1 MELRTKLG
9 AAALLAAAAMATAA
23 GCGGRDDENPTP
35 TPDAGC
41 TGVCSTDAGTTDAG
55 SDAGT
60 TDAGTTDA
68 GTANQIAAARK
79 LSFGNKATLR
89 DVVISGVHY
98 EKLSEQG
105 NGSWRSYFWVTDP
118 AAPKEGL
125 FIHKFYT
132 DTPDAYHPQIGDTV
146 DIEGYFGT
154 EGNFTPFTGRRQRLA
169 NQRDPA
175 VPLAIT
181 PKITDAGTANLPA
194 ANEVTAEDLTA
205 SLAVAQNSAA
215 YLGTR
220 VHLAGPLTLTNPQP
234 VQFQRLDNEDAG
246 TLYYGF
252 EVTGGILVYHDKT
265 RSRTFSDGG
274 TFEGCDFQKAALDGG
289 SVTFPNGIS
298 GVWDTYTFAP
308 CKNGSSDITG
318 CGDNDPDSGV
328 PGITDKRYTYTIIPQ
343 GCEDLPG
350 EVAGPVAPE

>member
-23 GCGGRDDENPTP
+23 GCGGRDDDPTP

-41 TGVCSTDAGTTDAG
+41 TGVCSTDAGSDAGTNTDAG
-55 SDAGT
+55 SDAGAG
-60 TDAGTTDA
+60 DAGP
-68 GTANQIAAARK
+68 TANQIAATRK
-79 LSFGNKATLR
+79 LSFGTKATLR
-89 DVVISGVHY
+89 NVVVSGVHY
-98 EKLSEQG
+98 EKLSDQG

-146 DIEGYFGT
+146 DIEGFFGT
-154 EGNFTPFTGRRQRLA
+154 EPNYSPFTGRRHHLA
-169 NQRDPA
+169 NQQTPA

-181 PKITDAGTANLPA
+181 PKTTDAGTANLPA
-194 ANEVTAEDLTA
+194 ANEVTAEELQA
-205 SLAVAQNSAA
+205 SLAAAQNSAA

-234 VQFQRLDNEDAG
+234 TQLQRLDNEDAG

-265 RSRTFSDGG
+265 RSRTLSDGG

-289 SVTFPNGIS
+289 AVTFPTGIT
-298 GVWDTYTFAP
+298 GVWDTYTFAA
-308 CKNGSSDITG
+308 CTNGSSDITG
-318 CGDNDPDSGV
+318 CGNNDRDSGV
-328 PGITDKRYTYTIIPQ
+328 PGTNLRYTYTIIPQ

-350 EVAGPVAPE
+350 EVAGAAVP